1 MAGGESEKI
10 TDTKNGV
17 NDFKWSPDGK
27 MIAYTMTD
35 APADAEE
42 KNKKGKNDWYF
53 YDDSIKQNRLY
64 CLWLNEKDSLNKRK
78 WKLLTKENRN
88 VISFD

>member
-1 MAGGESEKI
+1 MTEA
-10 TDTKNGV
+10 KNGV
-17 NDFKWSPDGK
+17 SDFKWSNDGK
-27 MIAYTMTD
+27 MIAYIMTD
-35 APADAEE
+35 AASDAEE

-78 WKLLTKENRN
+78 SKLLTKQDWN